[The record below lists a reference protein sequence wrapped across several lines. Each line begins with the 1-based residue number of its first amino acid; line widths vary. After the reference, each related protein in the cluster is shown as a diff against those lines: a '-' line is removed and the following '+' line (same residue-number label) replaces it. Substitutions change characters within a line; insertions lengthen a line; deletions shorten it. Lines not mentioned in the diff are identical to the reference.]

1 MKLLIL
7 SAADVVAALPMGEA
21 IEGMKTAFAQLS
33 AGKATVPLRSH
44 VDVPSHDG
52 VSLIM
57 PAYLQETGE
66 LAVKLVSV
74 FPNNPRHGLPVINGV
89 VLALDVMTGLPLA
102 VMDGATV
109 TAIRTGAA
117 SGAATD
123 ILALPKARSVA
134 IFGSGVQARTQLEAV
149 CTVRDIKRVWV
160 YSPNAARAE
169 RFVQEMAGHGRI
181 PSTIH
186 MARTPTQAIRDADI
200 ICTATSSGTPVF
212 AAADLKP
219 GTHINAVGTF
229 RTDRRE
235 VDTETVRRALVVVD
249 ERTAMWAEA
258 GDLVMPL
265 LAGDITDQHIY
276 AELGEIVAGHKPGRT
291 SPEQITLFKSVGNAV
306 QDAAATGIIL
316 RNAAAQQLG
325 TYVNL

>member
-7 SAADVVAALPMGEA
+7 SAADVVAALPMAEA

-74 FPNNPRHGLPVINGV
+74 FPNNPSHGLPVINGV

-123 ILALPKARSVA
+123 LLALPKARSVA

-160 YSPNAARAE
+160 YSPTTARAE
-169 RFVQEMAGHGRI
+169 RFVQEMAGRGRI

-186 MARTPTQAIRDADI
+186 IARTPTQAIRDADI
-200 ICTATSSGTPVF
+200 ICTATSSGVPVF

-229 RTDRRE
+229 RTDMRE

-265 LAGDITDQHIY
+265 LAGEITDQHIY

-291 SPEQITLFKSVGNAV
+291 SLEQITLFKSVGNAV
-306 QDAAATGIIL
+306 QDAAATGIVL

>member
-7 SAADVVAALPMGEA
+7 SANEVVAALPMGEA

-52 VSLIM
+52 VSLVM

-74 FPNNPRHGLPVINGV
+74 FPNNLKHGLPVINGL
-89 VLALDVMTGLPLA
+89 VLALDVMTGMPLA
-102 VMDGATV
+102 LMDGGTI

-123 ILALPKARSVA
+123 LLASTKARTVA
-134 IFGSGVQARTQLEAV
+134 ILGSGVQARTQLEAV
-149 CTVRDIKRVWV
+149 CTVRDIRRVWV
-160 YSPNAARAE
+160 YSPNPTHAE
-169 RFVQEMAGHGRI
+169 RLAQEMAGRGRI
-181 PSTIH
+181 PATINIAH
-186 MARTPTQAIRDADI
+186 TAGQAVRDADI
-200 ICTATSSGTPVF
+200 ICTATSSRTPVF
-212 AAADLKP
+212 ASKDLKS
-219 GTHINAVGTF
+219 GAHINAVGAF
-229 RTDRRE
+229 RTDTRE
-235 VDTETVRRALVVVD
+235 LDTETVRRALVVVD

-258 GDLVMPL
+258 GDLVMPIQ
-265 LAGDITDQHIY
+265 AGEITESHIH
-276 AELGEIVAGHKPGRT
+276 AELGEIVSGQKPGRT

-306 QDAAATGIIL
+306 QDAVSTGIVL
-316 RNAAAQQLG
+316 RNAAAKQLG